1 METRSLRAR
10 WKSFFHPLH
19 LRDFRLLWVGESVSL
34 LGDQFYFVAL
44 TWLALDLTGSGL
56 ALGTVLMFAAIPRAA
71 FMLIGGAVTARW
83 SPHAIMFI
91 SNAARA
97 VLVGGLTALI
107 ALHGTALWHLYLLA
121 LLFGTFDAFFYPAF
135 QSFVPRLVADEEL
148 EPANSL
154 IQGTSQLSVLIGP
167 GIAGVLIAATGTA
180 AAFGIDAATFV
191 FAAVTVWMMHSSGRL
206 VARTAASDGSAAAS
220 ETEETQEPEPKGRG
234 LLADVLDGLRYA
246 WSDPIFRSLVLIVA
260 AIDFSFVG
268 PINIG
273 LATLAKMR
281 FAEGAAA
288 FGVMVSAFGAGALVG
303 TVIGGLIGRPN
314 RRGLIIIGITT
325 VMGLALAMIGWVPG
339 LFSAIGV
346 IAVLGVASGL
356 INVLALS
363 WVQLRTEKRFL
374 GRLMSLVMFAS
385 QGLAP
390 LSYIIAGALV
400 DLHLTLMFTA
410 AGGLV
415 LLATVYAALNRQV
428 RNID

>member
-1 METRSLRAR
+1 MQTPSRGSR
-10 WKSFFHPLH
+10 WRSFFQPLH
-19 LRDFRLLWVGESVSL
+19 LRDFRLLWLGESVSL

-44 TWLALDLTGSGL
+44 TWLTLQITGSGL
-56 ALGTVLMFAAIPRAA
+56 ALGTVLMLAAIPRAA
-71 FMLIGGAVTARW
+71 LMLIGGAVTDRM
-83 SPHAIMFI
+83 SPRVIMLI

-97 VLVGGLTALI
+97 ILVAVLTALI
-107 ALHGTALWHLYLLA
+107 VLRGAALWNLYLVA

-135 QSFVPRLVADEEL
+135 QSFVPRLVADDEL
-148 EPANSL
+148 ERANSL
-154 IQGTSQLSVLIGP
+154 IQGTSQLSVLVGP
-167 GIAGVLIAATGTA
+167 GIAGVLIASTGTA

-191 FAAVTVWMMHSSGRL
+191 FAAITVWMMRSSGRL
-206 VARTAASDGSAAAS
+206 LASAAPS
-220 ETEETQEPEPKGRG
+220 GQQTQEVADAEPKRRG
-234 LLADVLDGLRYA
+234 LLADVLEGLRYA

-268 PINIG
+268 PINVG
-273 LATLAKMR
+273 LATLAKTR
-281 FAEGAAA
+281 FAEGATA
-288 FGVMVSAFGAGALVG
+288 FGVMISAFGAGALVG
-303 TVIGGLIGRPN
+303 TIIGGVIGRPN
-314 RRGLIIIGITT
+314 RRGLIMIGITG
-325 VMGLALAMIGWVPG
+325 VMGLGLAMIGWVPG

-346 IAVLGVASGL
+346 IAILGVASGL

-390 LSYIIAGALV
+390 LSYVVAGALV

-415 LLATVYAALNRQV
+415 LLATLYAALSHEV
-428 RNID
+428 RRID